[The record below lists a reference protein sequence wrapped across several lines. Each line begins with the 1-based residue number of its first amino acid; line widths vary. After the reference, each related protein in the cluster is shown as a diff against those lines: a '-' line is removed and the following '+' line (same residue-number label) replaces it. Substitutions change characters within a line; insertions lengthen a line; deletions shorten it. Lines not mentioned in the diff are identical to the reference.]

1 MERRTFSSG
10 TPWEPIVGYSR
21 AVRTGPWIHVA
32 GTTATDTA
40 GMIVGA
46 RDPYAQTVQIIR
58 NIERALQ
65 GLGSSLKD
73 VVRTRIFVTNI
84 DDWEKIGKAHGEF
97 FAGVR
102 PACTMV
108 QVSRL
113 VSPEMLVEIEVEAVI
128 TGDTDE

>member
-1 MERRTFSSG
+1 MERKRYSSG

-21 AVRTGPWIHVA
+21 AVRTGPWIHVG
-32 GTTATDTA
+32 GTTATDAA
-40 GMIVGA
+40 GKIVGVG
-46 RDPYAQTVQIIR
+46 DPYAQTVQIIK
-58 NIERALQ
+58 NIERALKA
-65 GLGSSLKD
+65 LGASLHD

-97 FAGVR
+97 FAEVR

-113 VSPEMLVEIEVEAVI
+113 VSPEMLVEIEVDAVI
-128 TGDTDE
+128 L

>member
-1 MERRTFSSG
+1 MERKTFSSG
-10 TPWEPIVGYSR
+10 TPWEPLVGYSR

-32 GTTATDTA
+32 GTTATDAA
-40 GMIVGA
+40 GKIVGQG
-46 RDPYAQTVQIIR
+46 DPYAQTVQIIR
-58 NIERALQ
+58 NVERALQ

-102 PACTMV
+102 PACTML

-113 VSPEMLVEIEVEAVI
+113 VSPEMLVEIEVEAVV
-128 TGDTDE
+128 TDD

>member
-1 MERRTFSSG
+1 MERKNYSSG

-32 GTTATDTA
+32 GTTATDSA
-40 GMIVGA
+40 GKIVGVG
-46 RDPYAQTVQIIR
+46 DPYAQTVQIIK
-58 NIERALQ
+58 NIERALKA
-65 GLGSSLKD
+65 LGASLRN
-73 VVRTRIFVTNI
+73 VVRTRVFVTNI

-97 FAGVR
+97 FADVR

-113 VSPEMLVEIEVEAVI
+113 VSPDMLVEIEAEAVM
-128 TGDTDE
+128 TDE

>member
-1 MERRTFSSG
+1 MERKTHSSG

-32 GTTATDTA
+32 GTTATDSA
-40 GMIVGA
+40 GKVIGVG
-46 RDPYAQTVQIIR
+46 DPYAQTVQIIK
-58 NIERALQ
+58 NIERALKA
-65 GLGSSLKD
+65 LGASLKN
-73 VVRTRIFVTNI
+73 VVRTRIFVTDI

-97 FAGVR
+97 FADVR

-113 VSPEMLVEIEVEAVI
+113 VSPDMLVEIEVEAVM
-128 TGDTDE
+128 TDD

>member
-1 MERRTFSSG
+1 MERKIYSSG

-32 GTTATDTA
+32 GTTATDVA
-40 GMIVGA
+40 GKIVGA
-46 RDPYAQTVQIIR
+46 GDPYAQTVQIIK
-58 NIERALQ
+58 NIERALKA
-65 GLGSSLKD
+65 LGASLKD

-97 FAGVR
+97 FADVL

-113 VSPEMLVEIEVEAVI
+113 VSPDMLVEIEVEAVK
-128 TGDTDE
+128 TDER

>member
-1 MERRTFSSG
+1 MERKTYSSG

-32 GTTATDTA
+32 GTTATDAA
-40 GMIVGA
+40 GKIVGA
-46 RDPYAQTVQIIR
+46 SDPYAQTVQIIR
-58 NIERALQ
+58 NIERALK

-73 VVRTRIFVTNI
+73 VVRTRIFVINI

-97 FAGVR
+97 LGDVL
-102 PACTMV
+102 PACSMV

-113 VSPEMLVEIEVEAVI
+113 VSPDMLVEIEVEAVK
-128 TGDTDE
+128 TDER

>member
-1 MERRTFSSG
+1 MERKTYSSG

-32 GTTATDTA
+32 GTTATDSA
-40 GMIVGA
+40 GKIVGVG
-46 RDPYAQTVQIIR
+46 DPYAQAVQIIK
-58 NIERALQ
+58 NIERALKA
-65 GLGSSLKD
+65 LGASLRN
-73 VVRTRIFVTNI
+73 VVRTRVFVTNI

-97 FAGVR
+97 FADVR

-113 VSPEMLVEIEVEAVI
+113 VSPDMLVEIEAEAVM
-128 TGDTDE
+128 TDE

>member
-1 MERRTFSSG
+1 MERKNYSSG

-32 GTTATDTA
+32 GTTATDSA
-40 GMIVGA
+40 GKIIGVG
-46 RDPYAQTVQIIR
+46 DPYAQAVQVIR
-58 NIERALQ
+58 NIECALKA
-65 GLGSSLKD
+65 LGASLRN
-73 VVRTRIFVTNI
+73 VVRTRVFVTNI

-97 FAGVR
+97 FADVR

-113 VSPEMLVEIEVEAVI
+113 VSPDMLVEIEAEAVM
-128 TGDTDE
+128 TDE

>member
-1 MERRTFSSG
+1 MERRNYSSG

-32 GTTATDTA
+32 GTTATDSA
-40 GMIVGA
+40 GKIVGVG
-46 RDPYAQTVQIIR
+46 DPYAQTVQIIK
-58 NIERALQ
+58 NIERALKA
-65 GLGSSLKD
+65 LGANLEN
-73 VVRTRIFVTNI
+73 VVRTRVFVTNI

-97 FAGVR
+97 FADVR

-113 VSPEMLVEIEVEAVI
+113 VSPDMLVEIEVEAVI
-128 TGDTDE
+128 TDEQ

>member
-1 MERRTFSSG
+1 MERKTFSSG

-32 GTTATDTA
+32 GTTATDAA
-40 GMIVGA
+40 GKIVGQG
-46 RDPYAQTVQIIR
+46 DPFAQTVQIIR

-73 VVRTRIFVTNI
+73 VVRTRLFVTNI
-84 DDWEKIGKAHGEF
+84 DDWEKIGKAHGKF
-97 FAGVR
+97 FANIR

-113 VSPEMLVEIEVEAVI
+113 VSPEMLVEIEAEAVVS
-128 TGDTDE
+128 DV

>member
-1 MERRTFSSG
+1 MERKNYSSG

-32 GTTATDTA
+32 GTTATDSA
-40 GMIVGA
+40 GKIVGVG
-46 RDPYAQTVQIIR
+46 DPYAQAVQIIK
-58 NIERALQ
+58 NIERALKA
-65 GLGSSLKD
+65 LGASLRN
-73 VVRTRIFVTNI
+73 VVRTRVFVTNI

-97 FAGVR
+97 FADVR

-113 VSPEMLVEIEVEAVI
+113 VSPDMLVEIEAEAVI
-128 TGDTDE
+128 TGDVNE